1 MKKVIEFLKN
11 NLNKNTSLV
20 VACSGG
26 PDSMCLL
33 DLVTKL
39 KDELNLNIIVAHVNH
54 KLRSESEEE
63 AKMVESYSKDNN
75 LIFELLEITDYI
87 NGNFTE
93 EDARKRRYKFF
104 NEVIDKYHA
113 TTLLTA
119 HHGDDLIETILMR
132 LTRGSNLSGYIGI
145 KEISQ
150 NEKYKTLRPL
160 LSVTK
165 DEIINYLK
173 EKKIVM
179 Y

>member
-1 MKKVIEFLKN
+1 MKKVIDFLKE
-11 NLNKNTSLV
+11 NLDKNASIV

-63 AKMVESYSKDNN
+63 AKMVENYSKENN

-87 NGNFTE
+87 NGNFSE

-104 NEVIDKYHA
+104 NEVI
-113 TTLLTA
+113 
-119 HHGDDLIETILMR
+119 
-132 LTRGSNLSGYIGI
+132 
-145 KEISQ
+145 
-150 NEKYKTLRPL
+150 EKY
-160 LSVTK
+160 LSL
-165 DEIINYLK
+165 IHI
-173 EKKIVM
+173 
-179 Y
+179 